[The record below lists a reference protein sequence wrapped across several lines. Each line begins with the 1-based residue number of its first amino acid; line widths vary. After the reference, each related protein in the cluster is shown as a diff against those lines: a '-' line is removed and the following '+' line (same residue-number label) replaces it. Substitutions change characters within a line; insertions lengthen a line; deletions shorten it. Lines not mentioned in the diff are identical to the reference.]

1 MIYLVC
7 VHKGNTK
14 RYNVR
19 NKRQAMGIALAHYK
33 AVNGL
38 AWIPVDRSAC
48 GIREFIQLNKSN

>member
-19 NKRQAMGIALAHYK
+19 NKSQAMGIALAHYK
-33 AVNGL
+33 AVNGR
-38 AWIPVDRSAC
+38 AWV
-48 GIREFIQLNKSN
+48 